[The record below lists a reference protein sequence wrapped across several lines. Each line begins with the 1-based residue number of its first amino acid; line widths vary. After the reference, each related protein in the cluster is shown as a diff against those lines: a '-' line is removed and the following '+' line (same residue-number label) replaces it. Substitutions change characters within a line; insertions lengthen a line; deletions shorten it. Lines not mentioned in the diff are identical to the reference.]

1 MLDNLIFSRYFFQR
15 VSDCKLLDFG
25 VRSDHSAIQ
34 VTFKVTPIKFKVNDR
49 IQTSIYY
56 WI

>member
-34 VTFKVTPIKFKVNDR
+34 VTFKVTPIKLKVNDR